1 MFSIGH
7 RLLIN
12 FELSYYLSLDI
23 GLLTDGTRM
32 SMARN
37 DGRQKL
43 LNLHCSFVRECMGSV
58 EVFVDHLVYL
68 FVRFEII
75 KSLPSHYAYWQ
86 Y

>member
-1 MFSIGH
+1 
-7 RLLIN
+7 
-12 FELSYYLSLDI
+12 
-23 GLLTDGTRM
+23 M